1 MSYRSLLRTYSRTNQ
16 VCGDPE
22 QFQVLCTG
30 CEFSGLH
37 NQPRCQLR
45 GCLGSALNVT
55 EDGLANVTYSSDGVI
70 LTSAI
75 ENGDYVVGESV
86 KVECPVGY
94 RVPTTDVSITIK
106 KETRQTA
113 SSTSQVIGIAYEYQN
128 LETQGPS
135 LPTKEAVVQE
145 GTVFTTTTTTTRERD
160 GPTSATDVRFAMST
174 CTSEVIVT

>member
-1 MSYRSLLRTYSRTNQ
+1 M
-16 VCGDPE
+16 
-22 QFQVLCTG
+22 
-30 CEFSGLH
+30 
-37 NQPRCQLR
+37 
-45 GCLGSALNVT
+45 T

-75 ENGDYVVGESV
+75 ENGDYVIGESV

-113 SSTSQVIGIAYEYQN
+113 DDVIITIKKETRQ
-128 LETQGPS
+128 TQGPS
-135 LPTKEAVVQE
+135 LPTKEVVVQE
-145 GTVFTTTTTTTRERD
+145 GTVFTTTTTITVERD
-160 GPTSATDVRFAMST
+160 GPTNATDVRFAMST